1 MGYKASKPS
10 LGTFFSHQNFTSYRY
25 HNFPNQLE
33 SRCSNTWAY
42 RRYFTSKSQHSSSA
56 PISLYPCHATKC
68 IHSPSQVSI
77 ILTNHNTIQKPKISS
92 QIQGSLLIVSCNS
105 IKSNKHVVPKYSG
118 KIKERIKS
126 RTSSNPTVPCSACGS
141 CNRIIGGSKA
151 LEWLDPYILLSA
163 PHVCSSSQLMSP
175 YSLTSWYF
183 HFNLASPSVLYTW
196 SLRSCHVFSGLSDS
210 LKHWDFMHLSLL

>member
-33 SRCSNTWAY
+33 SRCSNTRAY
-42 RRYFTSKSQHSSSA
+42 RRYCTSKSHSSSA

-77 ILTNHNTIQKPKISS
+77 ILTNHNTIQKSKISS

-118 KIKERIKS
+118 KIKERIIPS
-126 RTSSNPTVPCSACGS
+126 QEHHQIPLLHVQHVDLVTELLG
-141 CNRIIGGSKA
+141 
-151 LEWLDPYILLSA
+151 DPKLLSGLIPTFCCQHHMSAA
-163 PHVCSSSQLMSP
+163 P
-175 YSLTSWYF
+175 
-183 HFNLASPSVLYTW
+183 
-196 SLRSCHVFSGLSDS
+196 LS
-210 LKHWDFMHLSLL
+210 